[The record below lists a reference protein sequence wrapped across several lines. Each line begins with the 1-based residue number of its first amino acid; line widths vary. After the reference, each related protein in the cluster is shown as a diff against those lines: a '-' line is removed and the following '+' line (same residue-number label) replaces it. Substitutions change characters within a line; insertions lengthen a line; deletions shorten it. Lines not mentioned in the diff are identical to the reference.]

1 MCEINVESLT
11 ILPSLF
17 LWRPRM
23 LKVFVCEM
31 INTTS
36 TGILSPT
43 TWVMGSCHET
53 TDLNDLSLRQW
64 TLEMELNIE
73 TKMAKQN
80 VSSTKKLTMAYLR
93 ML

>member
-1 MCEINVESLT
+1 
-11 ILPSLF
+11 
-17 LWRPRM
+17 M

-80 VSSTKKLTMAYLR
+80 VSSTKKLTMAYLK